1 MPASMPYPFAH
12 PAAILPL
19 LRPLGRFAVPS
30 ALAIGSIAPDFW
42 YLAPGLARDASHGA
56 AGLFWFCLPAGLLAY
71 LAFHL
76 LLKLPL
82 LALAPPALAARLAA
96 AAAKGL
102 PDAGWA
108 AVVACLLAGASTHLL
123 WDGLT
128 HERYVVNGVQV
139 LQHVSTLLGSAL
151 LAAWLWRWYRRTPAA
166 PLPRELR
173 LPAAARIGVLV
184 SLFVLS
190 AAWAIAPA
198 NAGPLPRDVADL
210 RELLRTTGAAAAQA
224 LALSSIGYALLWKL
238 LR

>member
-56 AGLFWFCLPAGLLAY
+56 AGLFWFCVPAGLLAY

-102 PDAGWA
+102 PRAGWA
-108 AVVACLLAGASTHLL
+108 AVVACLLAGAATHLL
-123 WDGLT
+123 WDALT
-128 HERYVVNGVQV
+128 HDRYVVNGFQA
-139 LQHVSTLLGSAL
+139 LQHASTLAGSLVLAL
-151 LAAWLWRWYRRTPAA
+151 WLRSWYRRAA
-166 PLPRELR
+166 PRPLPPELR
-173 LPAAARIGVLV
+173 LTGRARLGVL
-184 SLFVLS
+184 SLLVVLS
-190 AAWAIAPA
+190 AGWALAEGNSLLFPA
-198 NAGPLPRDVADL
+198 SIADL
-210 RELLRTTGAAAAQA
+210 REALRTTGILAAQA
-224 LALSSIGYALLWKL
+224 FTLSSIGYALLWKL